1 MSSFLSSMLNAAWL
15 TAFILVL
22 GSCSKETAT
31 VTPLRRTITQAVYAS
46 GKIFPVGFTR
56 VASKVPGIVEALLVK
71 PGDTVVKGQPLLRMR
86 AMPSE
91 LALES
96 AQAVYGLARE
106 NANTQGAVLS
116 SVAADLESARERLEL
131 DSINA
136 ARLRRLLSQQ
146 ATAQATYDV
155 AKTQYEIS
163 RRQFAKAQDVYAS
176 TRRRLSTEQRTAE
189 LNVSI
194 QRSLRDEF
202 VLTAGDNGI
211 VYDVLPKV
219 GELVMPQQPLI
230 ELGHAHQVEVELN
243 VDESDV
249 AFVAVGQSIVF
260 SLDAFKGR
268 IFRGSVVSITPR
280 VSSQD
285 KTASVTAR
293 IDSEG
298 ARLLP
303 GMSLEANIIIDRKDR
318 ALVLPREIV
327 PATRLLNVKRNG
339 SVQSVRITTGLEDLR
354 YVEITGGLTDK
365 DEIVP

>member
-1 MSSFLSSMLNAAWL
+1 MTRSSKFGAIVASL
-15 TAFILVL
+15 TVVILL
-22 GSCSKETAT
+22 AGSCSKEKPT
-31 VTPLRRTITQAVYAS
+31 VTPQRRTITQAVYAS

-56 VASKVPGIVEALLVK
+56 VASKVPGIVETLLVK
-71 PGDTVVKGQPLLRMR
+71 PGDTVVKGQPLLRIR
-86 AMPSE
+86 AVSSE
-91 LALES
+91 LAVES
-96 AQAVYGLARE
+96 AQTIYGLARE
-106 NANTQGAVLS
+106 NAQTQGAVLG

-131 DSINA
+131 DSLNA

-146 ATAQATYDV
+146 AVAQATFD
-155 AKTQYEIS
+155 AAQAQYEIS
-163 RRQFAKAQDVYAS
+163 RRQYTKALDVYSA
-176 TRRRLSTEQRTAE
+176 TRQKLAAEQRTAE

-202 VLTAGDNGI
+202 VLTAVDEGR
-211 VYDVLPKV
+211 VYDVIPKV

-230 ELGHAHQVEVELN
+230 ELGHSRLVEVELS
-243 VDESDV
+243 VDEADV
-249 AFVAVGQSIVF
+249 ALVAVGQSIVF

-268 IFRGSVVSITPR
+268 TFNGSVVSITPR
-280 VSSQD
+280 VSNQD

-303 GMSLEANIIIDRKDR
+303 GMSLEANIVIDRRER

-327 PATRLLNVKRNG
+327 PATRILNVRRNG
-339 SVQSVRITTGLEDLR
+339 SVQSIRVTTGLEDLR
-354 YVEITGGLTDK
+354 YVEIKGGLNDA

>member
-1 MSSFLSSMLNAAWL
+1 MRRSAMFSIIAAPLMVTMLLS
-15 TAFILVL
+15 I
-22 GSCSKETAT
+22 SCGKQKS
-31 VTPLRRTITQAVYAS
+31 VIQPQRRTVTQAVYAS

-56 VASKVPGIVEALLVK
+56 LASKIPGVVEALLVE
-71 PGDTVVKGQPLLRMR
+71 PGDTVVKGQPLLRIR
-86 AMPSE
+86 AVSSE

-96 AQAVYGLARE
+96 AQTLYGLARE
-106 NANTQGAVLS
+106 NAQSQGAVLG
-116 SVAADLESARERLEL
+116 SVAADLESARERLLL

-146 ATAQATYDV
+146 ATAQANYD
-155 AKTQYEIS
+155 AAQTQFEIS
-163 RRQFAKAQDVYAS
+163 QRQYAKALDIFTA
-176 TRRRLSTEQRTAE
+176 TRRKLATELRTAE

-202 VLTAGDNGI
+202 ILTAGDDGL
-211 VYDVLPKV
+211 VYDVMPKV

-230 ELGHAHQVEVELN
+230 ELGNARLVEVELN

-249 AFVAVGQSIVF
+249 ALVAIGQPIVF

-268 IFRGSVVSITPR
+268 TFNGSVVRITPR
-280 VSSQD
+280 VSNQD

-293 IDSEG
+293 IEASG

-303 GMSLEANIIIDRKDR
+303 GMSLEANIVTDRKER

-327 PATRLLNVKRNG
+327 PATHLLNVKRNG
-339 SVQSVRITTGLEDLR
+339 STQSIRITTGLEDLR
-354 YVEITGGLTDK
+354 YIEITSGLSDN
-365 DEIVP
+365 DEIIP

>member
-1 MSSFLSSMLNAAWL
+1 MVASLAVV
-15 TAFILVL
+15 ILLAV
-22 GSCSKETAT
+22 SCSKEEAT
-31 VTPLRRTITQAVYAS
+31 ITPQRRTITQAVYAS
-46 GKIFPVGFTR
+46 GKIFPVSFIR
-56 VASKVPGIVEALLVK
+56 VASKVPGIVEKLLVK
-71 PGDTVVKGQPLLRMR
+71 PGDTVVKGQPLLRIR
-86 AMPSE
+86 AVSSE
-91 LALES
+91 LAVES
-96 AQAVYGLARE
+96 AQTVYGLARE
-106 NANTQGAVLS
+106 NAQTKGAVLGS
-116 SVAADLESARERLEL
+116 IVADLESARERLEL

-146 ATAQATYDV
+146 ATAQATYD
-155 AKTQYEIS
+155 AAQTQYEIS
-163 RRQFAKAQDVYAS
+163 RRQYTKALDVYAA
-176 TRRRLSTEQRTAE
+176 TRQKLAAEQRTAE

-202 VLTAGDNGI
+202 VLTAGDDGL

-230 ELGHAHQVEVELN
+230 ELGHSHLVEVELS
-243 VDESDV
+243 VDEADV
-249 AFVAVGQSIVF
+249 SVVAVGQSIVF

-268 IFRGSVVSITPR
+268 TFNGSVVSITPR
-280 VSSQD
+280 VSNQD

-303 GMSLEANIIIDRKDR
+303 GMSLEANIVIDRRER

-327 PATRLLNVKRNG
+327 PATRILNVRRNG
-339 SVQSVRITTGLEDLR
+339 SVQSIRVTTGLEDLR
-354 YVEITGGLTDK
+354 YVEIKGGLNDA